1 MKLLANEGVD
11 SQVVSLLRKEGHDVR
26 HVAELD
32 PGISDGNVLEI
43 ANGERRKLLT
53 TDKDFGE
60 LVFRQGL
67 LMYGVILTRLSG
79 LTPELK
85 GQLLVR
91 AIEDHAEDLSPET
104 FAVITPGTI
113 RIRKPT

>member
-1 MKLLANEGVD
+1 
-11 SQVVSLLRKEGHDVR
+11 
-26 HVAELD
+26 
-32 PGISDGNVLEI
+32 
-43 ANGERRKLLT
+43 
-53 TDKDFGE
+53 
-60 LVFRQGL
+60 
-67 LMYGVILTRLSG
+67 MYGVILTRLSG

-104 FAVITPGTI
+104 FAVVTPGTI